1 VSEDR
6 VALPALILGAVGIG
20 FASVF
25 AKQAVNL
32 DATLHPELA
41 RLSPVGVAFWR
52 MALAAP
58 VFIGAALWEER
69 GRGAGQAMTPAVWKW
84 SVLWPGLF
92 FALDLAIWHWAFEF
106 TSVANATLEANLA
119 VILVPAYAWLV
130 MGERYSWRF
139 VAGAA
144 LALAGMARLI
154 GASFAAGGDAWIGDL
169 LGVAVAFSYA
179 GYQLSTKAQ
188 LDSLSPAKVM
198 AWATSVCA
206 AALLVVALVTP
217 GRLFPESRAAWT
229 SVVALALVAQVVGQ
243 GLIARGLKGVDAAL
257 ASVVLIVQPLVSAAA
272 GWAMLGQVLRVDQL
286 AAGGV
291 ALLGIWLARRGA
303 LIRPKLPAR

>member
-6 VALPALILGAVGIG
+6 RALPALILGAVGIG
-20 FASVF
+20 FASVL

-32 DATLHPELA
+32 DALHHPELA

-58 VFIGAALWEER
+58 VFVVLARWEARRKDTTARATWGLAL
-69 GRGAGQAMTPAVWKW
+69 
-84 SVLWPGLF
+84 PGLL
-92 FALDLAIWHWAFEF
+92 FALDLGIWHWAFEF
-106 TSVANATLEANLA
+106 TTVANATLEANLA
-119 VILVPAYAWLV
+119 VILVPAVAWIW
-130 MGERYSWRF
+130 MGERYTWKF

-154 GASFAAGGDAWIGDL
+154 GASFSGGGDAWIGDL
-169 LGVAVAFSYA
+169 LGIGVAFAYTA
-179 GYQLSTKAQ
+179 YQLTTKAQ
-188 LDSLSPAKVM
+188 LSRHAPMKVM

-206 AALLVVALVTP
+206 IALLCVTLVTP
-217 GRLFPESRAAWT
+217 GRLFPASPEAWT
-229 SVVALALVAQVVGQ
+229 SVIALAVVAQVVGQ

-272 GWAMLGQVLRVDQL
+272 GWVVLGQVLRGDQI
-286 AAGGV
+286 AAALV
-291 ALLGIWLARRGA
+291 AICGIWLARRGSVV
-303 LIRPKLPAR
+303 R